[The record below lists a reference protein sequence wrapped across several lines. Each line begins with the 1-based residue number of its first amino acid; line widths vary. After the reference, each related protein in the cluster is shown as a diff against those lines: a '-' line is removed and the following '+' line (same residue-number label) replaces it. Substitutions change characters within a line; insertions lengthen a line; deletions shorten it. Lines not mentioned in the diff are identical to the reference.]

1 MREKGSL
8 RSAPFFSYL
17 CGMIQDYIDTIIST
31 GAVFW
36 DEEKYTF
43 EEYERIITEA
53 VRSVC
58 EEHLEQGDGE
68 IEDYDYLEWC
78 IKERCDRL
86 LGNSYATQ
94 A

>member
-1 MREKGSL
+1 
-8 RSAPFFSYL
+8 
-17 CGMIQDYIDTIIST
+17 MIQDYIDTIIST

-36 DEEKYTF
+36 DEEKYTL

-58 EEHLEQGDGE
+58 EEHLEQGAGE

-86 LGNSYATQ
+86 LGNGYASET
-94 A
+94 